1 MKERIKEL
9 NAEKFF
15 SKTATVFSM
24 AVFCTL
30 LWGSAFPCVKIGY
43 KMLQIT
49 DVDMG
54 SQMLFAGIRFLVAG
68 FMTILVSLFLEK
80 EEYMKRKSM
89 KFPVGGILL
98 VALVQTG
105 EQYFFYYIGM
115 AHVTGVKG
123 AILNGSTAFFCVI
136 IARIFYKKKEML
148 TASKLAGC
156 LIGMAGVVIVNLGK
170 GALGDGGSFLGEGF
184 MLLSAVVAALGSL
197 ANKEVSQS
205 MGPVTLCGWQLTLGA
220 LMLIALGIV
229 MGGNLSFG
237 EVGTAGWLL
246 LLYMSFISAAAFTL
260 WTILLKYNPMG
271 RITVY
276 NFLIPVFGSILSALF
291 LGEKM
296 WNIYTLSA
304 LPLVCGGIFLVNRK
318 K

>member
-80 EEYMKRKSM
+80 EEYMKRKPM

-148 TASKLAGC
+148 TASKLAG
-156 LIGMAGVVIVNLGK
+156 
-170 GALGDGGSFLGEGF
+170 
-184 MLLSAVVAALGSL
+184 LLSAVVAALGSL

-205 MGPVTLCGWQLTLGA
+205 MGPVTLCGWQLTMGA

-276 NFLIPVFGSILSALF
+276 NFLIPVFGSILSALL

>member
-1 MKERIKEL
+1 MR
-9 NAEKFF
+9 AEKFF
-15 SKTATVFSM
+15 SKTGTVFFL
-24 AVFCTL
+24 AVFSTL

-54 SQMLFAGIRFLVAG
+54 SQILFAGMRFLIAG
-68 FMTILVSLFLEK
+68 FMTILVSLFWER
-80 EEYMKRKSM
+80 EEYKKKKWMN
-89 KFPVGGILL
+89 FPMRGVLL

-136 IARIFYKKKEML
+136 IARIFYKNKERL
-148 TASKLAGC
+148 TTGKLVGC
-156 LIGMAGVVIVNLGK
+156 LMGMAGVVIVNLGK
-170 GALGDGGSFLGEGF
+170 GPLGEGHSFLGEGF

-197 ANKEVSQS
+197 ANKEVSRS
-205 MGPVTLCGWQLTLGA
+205 MGPITLCGWQLTLGA
-220 LMLIALGIV
+220 VMLIVLGTV
-229 MGGNLSFG
+229 MGGTLSFD

-271 RITVY
+271 RITIY

-304 LPLVCGGIFLVNRK
+304 LPLVCAGIYLVNRK
-318 K
+318 Q